1 MNNIIEVHL
10 DFIDKE
16 IDKYR
21 MRFNYDPVLICNQ
34 DTRNT
39 MIAHIK
45 SNTPMS
51 RSSNTNSTDVDMYCG
66 CHILIDNTMQ
76 FGMIDI
82 R

>member
-1 MNNIIEVHL
+1 MINIIEVHL
-10 DFIDKE
+10 DFINIE

-34 DTRNT
+34 DTRDA
-39 MIAHIK
+39 IVAHIK
-45 SNTPMS
+45 SSTPMS
-51 RSSNTNSTDVDMYCG
+51 RSSNSVPNGVDMYSG